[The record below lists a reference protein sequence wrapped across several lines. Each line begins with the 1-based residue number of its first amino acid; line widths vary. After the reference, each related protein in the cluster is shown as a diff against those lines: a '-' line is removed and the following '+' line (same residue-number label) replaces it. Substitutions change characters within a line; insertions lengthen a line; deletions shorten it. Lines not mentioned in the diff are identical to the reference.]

1 MYCDWGLAFYGFNM
15 FMVGTKAR
23 LLLLLL
29 YRYLISVIL
38 LWKLT
43 KKVDLLPPS
52 VKHMQF
58 GRFLK
63 NGKGI
68 TLLKEMLYQ
77 KLIHIVYNLNI
88 F

>member
-1 MYCDWGLAFYGFNM
+1 MVLTCSWLGLRHGYCCF
-15 FMVGTKAR
+15 
-23 LLLLLL
+23 L
-29 YRYLISVIL
+29 YRYLITVIL